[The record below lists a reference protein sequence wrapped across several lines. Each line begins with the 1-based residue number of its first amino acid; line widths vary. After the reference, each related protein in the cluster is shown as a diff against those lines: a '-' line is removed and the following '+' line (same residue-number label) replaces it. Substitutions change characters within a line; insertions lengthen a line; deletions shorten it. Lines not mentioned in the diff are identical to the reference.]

1 MFDFRRVLF
10 TEEKTTS
17 VSYALDQ
24 GPHTTIIFV
33 YFPYINEFLL
43 ILIKFSL
50 YLSLS
55 LFNTPCSMSLV
66 QTFFFLVKRDEKN
79 GFLHDAE
86 VQLVLVPPIQQ
97 FLTLF

>member
-17 VSYALDQ
+17 ELDQ

-43 ILIKFSL
+43 ILIEFPL

-55 LFNTPCSMSLV
+55 LFNTSCATSLV
-66 QTFFFLVKRDEKN
+66 QTFFFLVKRDEKKMI
-79 GFLHDAE
+79 
-86 VQLVLVPPIQQ
+86 P
-97 FLTLF
+97 T